1 MLVVG
6 GWCLVGS
13 ARGWLLKLKGRAD
26 LGDGEQKRRNRGEV
40 EAKHVLQRRN
50 EEMFMQVLG
59 AEH

>member
-1 MLVVG
+1 M
-6 GWCLVGS
+6 GS